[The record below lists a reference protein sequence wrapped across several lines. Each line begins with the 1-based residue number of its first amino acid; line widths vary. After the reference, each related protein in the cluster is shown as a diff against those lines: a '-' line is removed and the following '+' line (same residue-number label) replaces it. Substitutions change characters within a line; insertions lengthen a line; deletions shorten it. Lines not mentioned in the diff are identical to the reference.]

1 MIVTV
6 SAIIFASLSGII
18 ILFQLGLALGLPWG
32 KASMGG
38 KFPGKYPPKMR
49 IVSLVNSM
57 LICIIAVVV
66 LIKANLLLPRFK
78 SFSDIIIYFV
88 VGFSLTATIMNIIT
102 PSKIERNIW
111 TPVAAILFVTS
122 FIVAFVT
129 VK

>member
-49 IVSLVNSM
+49 IVGLVNSM
-57 LICIIAVVV
+57 VICIIIVVV

-111 TPVAAILFVTS
+111 APVAAILFVTS

>member
-88 VGFSLTATIMNIIT
+88 VGFSLTATIMNILT

-111 TPVAAILFVTS
+111 APVAAILFVTS